1 MDRPN
6 NSVAED
12 TFFQVNK
19 SLRCRGSL
27 LDLSTPKI
35 MGVLN
40 ITPDSF
46 HDGGRYLTE
55 KESVSKAIEM
65 LRQGADILD
74 LGAQSTRPGA
84 QLLDQKTEWSRL
96 KNIIPAIL
104 HEAPDALLSI
114 DTFYATVAERSIDLG
129 VAFVNDISGGEFDPR
144 ILDVVQ
150 AKQVPYILMHIKG
163 TPQTMQDNPQYGNV
177 IQDIMDYFSIKIQ
190 ELKTRG
196 IHDII
201 LDPGFGFGKS
211 VEHNYTLL
219 GGINLFRMTGYP
231 VMAGLSRK
239 SMITRVLNIKNAD
252 ALNGTTVLNTLAL
265 IQGASFLRVHDIKE
279 ANEVRTLVSEYVRVQ
294 KSEG

>member
-1 MDRPN
+1 M
-6 NSVAED
+6 
-12 TFFQVNK
+12 
-19 SLRCRGSL
+19 
-27 LDLSTPKI
+27 DLSTPKI

-84 QLLDQKTEWSRL
+84 QLLDQETEWSRL

-114 DTFYATVAERSIDLG
+114 DTFYASVAERSIDLG
-129 VAFVNDISGGEFDPR
+129 VAVVNDISGGEFDPR